1 MENKEL
7 LERFIRDNFD
17 IRHFDI
23 IWKSYWE
30 VLLID
35 KKGDILTLAT
45 IVPNQVFTMINDIRH
60 LKYQLIS
67 YDWVVIND

>member
-1 MENKEL
+1 MENKKL
-7 LERFIRDNFD
+7 LERFIKDNFD

-45 IVPNQVFTMINDIRH
+45 IVPNQVFTMINDIKH